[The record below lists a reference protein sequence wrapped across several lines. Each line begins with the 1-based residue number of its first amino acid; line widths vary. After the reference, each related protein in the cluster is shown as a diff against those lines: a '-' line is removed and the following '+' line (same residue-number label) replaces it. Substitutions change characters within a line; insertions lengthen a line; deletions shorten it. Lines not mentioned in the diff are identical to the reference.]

1 MSDGKF
7 LTEKT
12 VKLVSDTIIEKY
24 RVKLP
29 WYMRRFG
36 ISRAILNAI
45 FSYLNKAAD
54 KVIPDRAD
62 SLINRAIQQANA
74 GDWDSATVSIAKAEN
89 IIFDISKEMGEE
101 EEYEFFFAN
110 MNMIVKNIKR
120 WIRKK
125 GK

>member
-12 VKLVSDTIIEKY
+12 VDLVSDTIIEKY

-36 ISRAILNAI
+36 IPKIILKAI
-45 FSYLNKAAD
+45 FNFLNKGAD
-54 KVIPDRAD
+54 KIIPDRAD
-62 SLINRAIQQANA
+62 ALINQAVQQGNA
-74 GDWDSATVSIAKAEN
+74 GDWDSATISLAKAEN

-101 EEYEFFFAN
+101 EEYEWFFAN
-110 MNMIVKNIKR
+110 TNMIVKNIKR
-120 WIRKK
+120 WIREK
-125 GK
+125 GE